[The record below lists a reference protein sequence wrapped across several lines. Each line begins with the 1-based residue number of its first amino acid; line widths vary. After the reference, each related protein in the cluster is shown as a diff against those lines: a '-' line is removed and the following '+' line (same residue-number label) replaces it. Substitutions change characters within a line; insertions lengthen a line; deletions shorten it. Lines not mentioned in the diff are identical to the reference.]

1 MTEINRLGLN
11 TSIVSN
17 NNEPKTKSEA
27 KQEEQEQVAPK
38 QQEEKQSV
46 APEDVL
52 TYLAQTAAVTRAAI
66 SQQAKEDTPVEEFMS
81 ALLGPVI
88 AGLKEFNAAELIE
101 KAEAYKAAHPG
112 VEERMDGWM
121 QVLEE
126 EIGAMFA

>member
-11 TSIVSN
+11 PSIITN

-27 KQEEQEQVAPK
+27 KPEEQQHAAP
-38 QQEEKQSV
+38 QAQAETHSV

-52 TYLAQTAAVTRAAI
+52 SYMAQAAAVARAAI
-66 SQQAKEDTPVEEFMS
+66 TPQQQKPIPVAEFLTSMVS
-81 ALLGPVI
+81 ATVE
-88 AGLKEFNAAELIE
+88 GLKEFSTADKLER
-101 KAEAYKAAHPG
+101 AEAYKAANPG

-121 QVLEE
+121 QALED